1 MDVPFS
7 VVAAAAVVVTSV
19 LLLFWALAGLGRK
32 PSPGQLRRPASGEG
46 DPEVIDQRQIDLQ
59 EPALQRFVMPALN
72 SFTQRA
78 RRLTPAGWVRALES
92 RLRLA
97 GSPAAWTIE
106 RILALKLFL
115 GIVSLIVSVLWITR
129 LSITTGGV
137 SVTLGGVTL
146 ALVVSLGLYFTPDL
160 ILYARGRERQQ
171 IIQTTLPDLLDQ
183 MTISVEAGLGF
194 DAALQRTSEAGS
206 GPLVEELRR
215 TLNEIAIGVAR
226 KQAFQHLLERT
237 DVPELRH
244 FVIAIIQAEEYG
256 LAIAQVLRVQS
267 RELRVLRR
275 QRAEERAMKI
285 PVKIVLPLVLCI
297 FPSLFVVILVPAM
310 IGIFETLS

>member
-7 VVAAAAVVVTSV
+7 VVTAAAVVVTSV

-32 PSPGQLRRPASGEG
+32 PSPEQLRQPASGEG
-46 DPEVIDQRQIDLQ
+46 DPDVVDQRQIDLQ
-59 EPALQRFVMPALN
+59 EPALQRFFVPALR
-72 SFTQRA
+72 SLAERA
-78 RRLTPAGWVRALES
+78 RRLTPAGWVRALER

-97 GSPAAWTIE
+97 GSPVGWTIE
-106 RILALKLFL
+106 RVLALKLFL
-115 GIVSLIVSVLWITR
+115 GIVALVVSALWITR
-129 LSITTGGV
+129 LSINAGGV
-137 SVTLGGVTL
+137 SVTFGRVTL
-146 ALVVSLGLYFTPDL
+146 ALVVSLGLYFAPDL
-160 ILYARGRERQQ
+160 VLYARGRERQQ

-194 DAALQRTSEAGS
+194 DAALQRTSATGS

-215 TLNEIAIGVAR
+215 TLNEIAVGVPR
-226 KQAFQHLLERT
+226 KQAFQHLLDRT

-285 PVKIVLPLVLCI
+285 PVKIVMPLVLCI
-297 FPSLFVVILVPAM
+297 FPSLFVVILVPAA
-310 IGIFETLS
+310 ISIFETM